1 MNEFDVNQNI
11 SMNVEPAVIEP
22 LNYEFTTNY
31 ASVVPAGSAVGIQM
45 KFKF

>member
-31 ASVVPAGSAVGIQM
+31 ASVVRPEAPWAYR
-45 KFKF
+45 